1 MNDIKTCVLGGD
13 SRMIS
18 AIRFMYKQNYSVSAF
33 GLKGILNEAV
43 THNDLESAVS
53 GAALIV
59 LPLPFSTDGIKLFA
73 PLCDF
78 EIKISDVLSALQKGQ
93 LIAGGKMSEDFC
105 KKAMQKGCGIYDYYL
120 SERLSVLNAIPTAEG
135 AVSIAIN
142 ETSKTIFGSKCV
154 IAGYGRIGKIL
165 AKLLKNMGADVTIFA
180 RSEQALTWAEADGC
194 HALPFYCAERHLD
207 DKDII
212 FNTVPALWMDKN
224 IIDSTKKDTV
234 IIDLASAPGGVD
246 FEYAKKASR
255 KVIFALSLPGKVAP
269 ETSGNIIADCVL
281 SKLKGGL
288 L

>member
-1 MNDIKTCVLGGD
+1 MNDIKICVLGGD

-18 AIRFMYKQNYSVSAF
+18 AIRFMSKQNYSVSAF
-33 GLKGILNEAV
+33 GNIETSNEA
-43 THNDLESAVS
+43 TICNSLEKAISDAT
-53 GAALIV
+53 LIV

-73 PLCDF
+73 PLYNG
-78 EIKISDVLSALQKGQ
+78 EIKISDIISNLKKGQ

-135 AVSIAIN
+135 AVAIAIN
-142 ETSKTIFGSKCV
+142 ETAKTIFGSKCV

-165 AKLLKNMGADVTIFA
+165 ARLLKKMGADVTVLA

-194 HALPFYCAERHLD
+194 HALPFYCAKRHLNN
-207 DKDII
+207 KDII
-212 FNTVPALWMDKN
+212 FNTVPAKWMDKT
-224 IIDSTKKDTV
+224 IIDSTKTDSV

-246 FEYAKKASR
+246 FEYAKAVSK

-269 ETSGNIIADCVL
+269 ETSGNIIADCIL

>member
-1 MNDIKTCVLGGD
+1 MNDIKICVLGGD
-13 SRMIS
+13 ARMIS
-18 AIRFMYKQNYSVSAF
+18 AIRFMYNQNYSISAF
-33 GLKGILNEAV
+33 GINGIVNEAV
-43 THNDLESAVS
+43 ICNDLDSAVS
-53 GAALIV
+53 GATLIV

-73 PLCDF
+73 PLCNF
-78 EIKISDVLSALQKGQ
+78 EIKISDILEKIKNGQ

-105 KKAMQKGCGIYDYYL
+105 KKAMKKGCGIFDYYL

-142 ETSKTIFGSKCV
+142 ETAKTIFGSKCV

-165 AKLLKNMGADVTIFA
+165 AKLLKNMGADVTVFA

-194 HALPFYCAERHLD
+194 HALPFFCAGKHLG

-212 FNTVPALWMDKN
+212 FNTVPAQWMDKN
-224 IIDSTKKDTV
+224 IIDSTKNNTV

-246 FEYAKKASR
+246 FEYAKKVSR

>member
-1 MNDIKTCVLGGD
+1 MNDIKICVLGGD

-18 AIRFMYKQNYSVSAF
+18 AIRFMYKQNYSVFAF
-33 GLKGILNEAV
+33 GIDGISDEAV
-43 THNDLESAVS
+43 IYNNLESAVS
-53 GAALIV
+53 EASLIV

-73 PLCDF
+73 PLCNF
-78 EIKISDVLSALQKGQ
+78 EIKISDILSTLKKGQ
-93 LIAGGKMSEDFC
+93 LIAGGKLSEDFC

-120 SERLSVLNAIPTAEG
+120 SERLSILNAIPTAEG

-142 ETSKTIFGSKCV
+142 ETPKTIFSSKCV

-165 AKLLKNMGADVTIFA
+165 AKLLRNMGADVTVLA

-194 HALPFYCAERHLD
+194 HALPFYCAGRYLE

-212 FNTVPALWMDKN
+212 FNTVPTLWMDKN
-224 IIDSTKKDTV
+224 IIDSTRKNTV

-246 FEYAKKASR
+246 FEYAKTVSR

>member
-1 MNDIKTCVLGGD
+1 MNDIKICVLGGD

-33 GLKGILNEAV
+33 GLNGILNEAV
-43 THNDLESAVS
+43 THNDLVSAVS
-53 GAALIV
+53 GATLIV

-246 FEYAKKASR
+246 FEYAKFISR

-269 ETSGNIIADCVL
+269 ESSGNIIADCVL

>member
-1 MNDIKTCVLGGD
+1 MNDIKICVLGGD
-13 SRMIS
+13 SRMVS
-18 AIRFMYKQNYSVSAF
+18 AARFMCKQNYSVSVF
-33 GLKGILNEAV
+33 GINGIVTEA
-43 THNDLESAVS
+43 TICNDLESAVT
-53 GAALIV
+53 GASLIV

-73 PLCDF
+73 PLCNF
-78 EIKISDVLSALQKGQ
+78 EIKISDIISLLKNGQ
-93 LIAGGKMSEDFC
+93 LVTGGKLSEDFC
-105 KKAMQKGCGIYDYYL
+105 KKVVQNGCASFDYYL

-142 ETSKTIFGSKCV
+142 ETTKTIFGSKCV

-165 AKLLKNMGADVTIFA
+165 AKLLKNMGADVTVFA

-194 HALPFYCAERHLD
+194 HACTFCCANRHLN

-212 FNTVPALWMDKN
+212 FNTIPALWMNKN
-224 IIDSTKKDTV
+224 IIDSTKSDAV
-234 IIDLASAPGGVD
+234 IIDLASTPGGVD
-246 FEYAKKASR
+246 FEYAKSVSK

-269 ETSGNIIADCVL
+269 ESAGNIIADCVL

>member
-1 MNDIKTCVLGGD
+1 
-13 SRMIS
+13 
-18 AIRFMYKQNYSVSAF
+18 
-33 GLKGILNEAV
+33 
-43 THNDLESAVS
+43 
-53 GAALIV
+53 
-59 LPLPFSTDGIKLFA
+59 
-73 PLCDF
+73 
-78 EIKISDVLSALQKGQ
+78 
-93 LIAGGKMSEDFC
+93 
-105 KKAMQKGCGIYDYYL
+105 MQKGCGIYDYYL
-120 SERLSVLNAIPTAEG
+120 SERLSILNAIPTAEG

-142 ETSKTIFGSKCV
+142 ETAKTIFGSKCV

-165 AKLLKNMGADVTIFA
+165 AKLLKNMGADVTVLA

-194 HALPFYCAERHLD
+194 HALPFYCAARYLD

-224 IIDSTKKDTV
+224 IIDSTSENTV

-246 FEYAKKASR
+246 LEYAKRICR

-269 ETSGNIIADCVL
+269 ESAGNIIADCVL

>member
-1 MNDIKTCVLGGD
+1 MNDIKICVLGGD

-18 AIRFMYKQNYSVSAF
+18 AIRFMYKQNYSISAF
-33 GLKGILNEAV
+33 GINGIINEAV
-43 THNDLESAVS
+43 ICNDLESAVS
-53 GAALIV
+53 GATLIV

-73 PLCDF
+73 PLYNF
-78 EIKISDVLSALQKGQ
+78 EIKISDILALLKKGQ
-93 LIAGGKMSEDFC
+93 LVAGGKLSDDFC
-105 KKAMQKGCGIYDYYL
+105 KKVMLKGCGVYDYYL
-120 SERLSVLNAIPTAEG
+120 SERLSVMNAIPTSEG
-135 AVSIAIN
+135 AISIAIN
-142 ETSKTIFGSKCV
+142 ETQKTIFGSKCV
-154 IAGYGRIGKIL
+154 VAGYGRIGKIL
-165 AKLLKNMGADVTIFA
+165 AKLLKNMGADVTVLA

-194 HALPFYCAERHLD
+194 HACPFYCAGRYLN

-224 IIDSTKKDTV
+224 IIDSTKNNTV

-246 FEYAKKASR
+246 FEYAKSVSK

>member
-1 MNDIKTCVLGGD
+1 MNDIKICVLGGD

-18 AIRFMYKQNYSVSAF
+18 AIRFMYKQNYSVSSF
-33 GLKGILNEAV
+33 GLDGISNEAV
-43 THNDLESAVS
+43 IHNDLESAVS
-53 GAALIV
+53 EASLVV

-73 PLCDF
+73 PLCNH
-78 EIKISDVLSALQKGQ
+78 EIKISDILTTIKKGQ
-93 LIAGGKMSEDFC
+93 LIAGGKLSEDFC

-142 ETSKTIFGSKCV
+142 ETAKTIFGSKCV

-165 AKLLKNMGADVTIFA
+165 AKLLKNMGADVTVLA

-194 HALPFYCAERHLD
+194 HALPFYCASRYLD

-212 FNTVPALWMDKN
+212 FNTVPALWMDKK
-224 IIDSTKKDTV
+224 IIDSTRKNTV

-246 FEYAKKASR
+246 FEYAKSVSR

-281 SKLKGGL
+281 FKLKGGL